1 VSPPGHDALHEAL
14 DGRVPAGLAR
24 ALDPA
29 DAEHLA
35 RVIARARR
43 DQAEALDEAAERALG
58 HVPFPLRGAV
68 RRALGG

>member
-1 VSPPGHDALHEAL
+1 MTPPDDEALRDAL
-14 DGRVPAGLAR
+14 DGRVPAGLAG

-29 DAEHLA
+29 DAAHLA
-35 RVIARARR
+35 RVVARARR
-43 DQAEALDEAAERALG
+43 DQAEALEEAAEQALR